1 MTLLRCRIF
10 CRWALRISLETSFSS
25 AIGAGGFSIS
35 TKLEF
40 RAIVPIKSEI
50 FSALLG
56 AEESFKSQD
65 VSTVIQNTRKAL
77 FEAFR
82 EGKASKSDAL
92 RSGDTILHVSINL
105 PWMP

>member
-1 MTLLRCRIF
+1 MILLHRQIF

-25 AIGAGGFSIS
+25 TVGAGGFSIS
-35 TKLEF
+35 PKLEF
-40 RAIVPIKSEI
+40 RAIVPLNSEI
-50 FSALLG
+50 FSALYD
-56 AEESFKSQD
+56 AEKSFKSQD